1 MVTACPSFT
10 LHTAVPCCWCGGAG
24 RQTATEATMKG
35 EATKAN
41 EATVDMRAETKAAR
55 VARLQDGRQH
65 EQRREQRRERKEVW
79 Q

>member
-1 MVTACPSFT
+1 
-10 LHTAVPCCWCGGAG
+10 
-24 RQTATEATMKG
+24 MKG